1 MLSLRPPPVAVALDH
16 GEPDT
21 QTVYLDLKLASIHG
35 QLNALVL
42 CLCELGPK
50 LGIIGRQG
58 QQEQGGRKLLAS
70 EGSSRSWASP
80 MRVSV
85 DLTAP
90 PGRHAMSG
98 RVSLA
103 RVVSRH
109 QERSPPRDRP

>member
-58 QQEQGGRKLLAS
+58 QQEQGVGN
-70 EGSSRSWASP
+70 GW
-80 MRVSV
+80 
-85 DLTAP
+85 
-90 PGRHAMSG
+90 
-98 RVSLA
+98 
-103 RVVSRH
+103 
-109 QERSPPRDRP
+109 PPRDRAGRGRRR